1 MVRERGGGNWWRMT
15 PRQKWRMGRASP
27 IARDPSSSSAVRCA
41 SARPQSAPFSRAA
54 EDRRILM
61 RRGASTPIRLKILV
75 WTVLWDLTL
84 RASLAPLKGVF
95 RPPKRIL
102 RAENGRAVQTRQTQ
116 QRFLRA
122 TFGASGLRGCFSAR
136 KQNHSKGF

>member
-1 MVRERGGGNWWRMT
+1 MVRGRGGGNWWRMT

-41 SARPQSAPFSRAA
+41 SARPRSAPFSRAA

-84 RASLAPLKGVF
+84 RASLAPLKGV
-95 RPPKRIL
+95 
-102 RAENGRAVQTRQTQ
+102 GRAVQTRQTQ

-122 TFGASGLRGCFSAR
+122 MFGASGLRGCFSAR
-136 KQNHSKGF
+136 KQNRNKGFCEISQTTN